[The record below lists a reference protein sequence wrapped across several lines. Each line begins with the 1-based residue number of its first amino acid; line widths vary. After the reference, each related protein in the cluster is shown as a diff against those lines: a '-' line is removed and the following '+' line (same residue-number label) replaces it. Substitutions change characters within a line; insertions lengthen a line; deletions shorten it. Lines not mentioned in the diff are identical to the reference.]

1 MTSRIHAID
10 NEIMKCMSQL
20 RSMGSSQTLLGAQ
33 APAIRLN
40 ASNPYEIFICGNP
53 IKIVPHASL
62 NVSKLGK
69 AVVNE
74 ADTTEQGSWELLFQL
89 IMKFAAFKEWCH
101 TFDYDFFMDAGMTT
115 ISILSAQFFGSRI
128 GFIEFSTDLKFKP
141 YYCEQYR
148 KRALQN
154 GVNED
159 ALRDPEISNIVFMRG
174 AAVTVLVIIT
184 SESGMRYSILVV
196 QPRAA
201 IGKFSMAELP
211 AGMIDDS
218 SSFSG
223 TAAKE
228 LKEETGIT
236 ITESQ
241 LEDLTE
247 DMGYN
252 KVYPSCGGCDEHMK
266 FYLYKCEMD
275 KATLEGIQNKCTGAY
290 KEGENIKVKI
300 VPFDRLAEHSPD
312 MKTLSALYLYELRCK
327 RRAINTR

>member
-10 NEIMKCMSQL
+10 NEIMKCMGQL
-20 RSMGSSQTLLGAQ
+20 RSMGPTLLGAP
-33 APAIRLN
+33 APEIRLN
-40 ASNPYEIFICGNP
+40 AGNPYEIFICGNP

-62 NVSKLGK
+62 IVSKLGK

-101 TFDYDFFMDAGMTT
+101 NFDHAFFIDAEMTT

-141 YYCEQYR
+141 EYCEIYK
-148 KRALQN
+148 KRALEAKVVSPKN
-154 GVNED
+154 
-159 ALRDPEISNIVFMRG
+159 PEISSIVFMRG

-184 SESGMRYSILVV
+184 SDSGMRYSILVV

-266 FYLYKCEMD
+266 FYD
-275 KATLEGIQNKCTGAY
+275 
-290 KEGENIKVKI
+290 
-300 VPFDRLAEHSPD
+300 
-312 MKTLSALYLYELRCK
+312 
-327 RRAINTR
+327 